1 MNSTIER
8 ITLPGGVHL
17 SRIELRNQHNRWY
30 GNIILEHGVKAS
42 KDILGWETW
51 GRYYSITDWGN
62 FSYAWYFVGA
72 KRFED
77 FIRECAEDAA
87 VGSEYML
94 KKLCPH
100 ECNVFLLPESKK
112 AAAERLSEEHEE
124 GMCDEAYKAAIDAL
138 ECVSNEQELYD
149 WYNDELQDPDGYENF
164 EHGLSI
170 TARGYRDNVLPL
182 LAEVLRNEYR

>member
-8 ITLPGGVHL
+8 ITLPKGVQL
-17 SRIELRNQHNRWY
+17 TRIELRNKHNRWC
-30 GNIILEHGVKAS
+30 GNIILEYGVKAS

-87 VGSEYML
+87 VGSEYIL
-94 KKLCPH
+94 KKLCPE
-100 ECNVFLLPESKK
+100 ECDVFLLEESITKARALLEEADNDGEISPEDY
-112 AAAERLSEEHEE
+112 EYCSEKL
-124 GMCDEAYKAAIDAL
+124 DN
-138 ECVSNEQELYD
+138 VSSEQELCD
-149 WYNDELQDPDGYENF
+149 WYIDDFGDPDGYESF
-164 EHGLSI
+164 VHGLSYR
-170 TARGYRDNVLPL
+170 ACGYRDNVLPL
-182 LAEVLRNEYR
+182 LAEVLRNG